1 MNFFK
6 LEAGKG
12 EWDLLNFIIYEC
24 IEGSYIVAKIENQ
37 FNFDCST
44 QIFLFYEAFYV
55 FTYKLRY
62 ILGFD

>member
-12 EWDLLNFIIYEC
+12 EWDLLNFVIYEC
-24 IEGSYIVAKIENQ
+24 IKGSYIVVKIENQ
-37 FNFDCST
+37 SNFDCST
-44 QIFLFYEAFYV
+44 QTFLFHEAFYV

-62 ILGFD
+62 IFGFD